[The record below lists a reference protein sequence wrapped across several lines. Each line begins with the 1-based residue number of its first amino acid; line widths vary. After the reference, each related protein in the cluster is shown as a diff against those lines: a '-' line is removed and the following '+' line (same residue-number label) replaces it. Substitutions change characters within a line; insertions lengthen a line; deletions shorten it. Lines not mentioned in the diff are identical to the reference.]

1 MEDLREK
8 IPIIIAIIIAIATI
22 GLVIYFMEFCDTI
35 YYTQVDNTKIEKLST
50 ESDMK
55 YEYTLECYTENGVKK
70 EVKFKTNRELR
81 EGAYLKLEVRSLGV
95 HSWEEVSLE
104 ELPEKVKFMYK

>member
-35 YYTQVDNTKIEKLST
+35 YYTQVDNTKIERVSS
-50 ESDMK
+50 SDNMK
-55 YEYTLECYTENGVKK
+55 YEYTLKSYNEHGSEK
-70 EVKFKTNRELR
+70 ELKFKTSR
-81 EGAYLKLEVRSLGV
+81 GV
-95 HSWEEVSLE
+95 HSWEEVSYD
-104 ELPEKVKFMYK
+104 ELPDKVKTNYMEKYF